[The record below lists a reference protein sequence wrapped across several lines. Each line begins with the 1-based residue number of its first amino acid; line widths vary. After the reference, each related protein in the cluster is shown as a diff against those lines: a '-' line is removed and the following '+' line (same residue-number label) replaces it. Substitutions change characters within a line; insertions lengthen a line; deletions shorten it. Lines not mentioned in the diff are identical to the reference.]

1 MNYEILEH
9 YVSKPRL
16 NRYLEACSNSRTKA
30 QKLYEGN
37 VRISQ
42 SFYPVLNLFET
53 FIRNTLNYRLSEY
66 FADPDWIINE
76 KNGFM
81 SDGSLLKSKF
91 YLKRKVLR
99 SELIIKRQGSIVTS
113 GKVIAEQS
121 FGFWT
126 SLFEPHHYKLISGVV
141 IQPFSLKPEHINRN
155 IILRKL
161 NGIRK
166 LRNRIYH
173 NEPICFDGTTINIS
187 RAANVKKDIYTLLSW
202 IDDLLPAYVATFDSS
217 DAEMDF
223 IKKL

>member
-1 MNYEILEH
+1 MNYEKLEY

-16 NRYLEACSNSRTKA
+16 NRYLKACSHSKIKA
-30 QKLYEGN
+30 QKLYEKN

-53 FIRNTLNYRLSEY
+53 FVRNSLNYRLVEY

-81 SDGSLLKSKF
+81 SDDSLRKSRY
-91 YLKRKVLR
+91 YLKRQVLGA
-99 SELIIKRQGSIVTS
+99 ENIIKNRSGIVTS

-126 SLFEPHHYKLISGVV
+126 SLFEPHHYKLIGGVV
-141 IQPFSLKPEHINRN
+141 IQPFSLKPAHINRN
-155 IILRKL
+155 IIFHKL
-161 NGIRK
+161 TRIRK

-173 NEPICFDGTTINIS
+173 NEPICFNGTTINIS
-187 RAANVKKDIYTLLSW
+187 RAVRVKS
-202 IDDLLPAYVATFDSS
+202 
-217 DAEMDF
+217 
-223 IKKL
+223 